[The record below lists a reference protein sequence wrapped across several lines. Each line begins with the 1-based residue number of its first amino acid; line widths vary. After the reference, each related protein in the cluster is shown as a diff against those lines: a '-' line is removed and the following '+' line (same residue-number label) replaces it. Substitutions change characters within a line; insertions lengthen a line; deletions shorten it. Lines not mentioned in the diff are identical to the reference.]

1 MNITKNESV
10 CCNSPQPGR
19 FGDDASMSANTE
31 DPESLARRLH
41 VGLEFDMKMLVNIR
55 ATIEEHEA
63 TCSRPP
69 KAILLNPA
77 NHELLGW
84 DEFLGLPVL
93 PSPKA
98 EPERARLVCGTGRA
112 GYCEQGEVVWDE
124 EGNAYVF
131 IPDEGEDD
139 PS

>member
-1 MNITKNESV
+1 M
-10 CCNSPQPGR
+10 
-19 FGDDASMSANTE
+19 
-31 DPESLARRLH
+31 H
-41 VGLEFDMKMLVNIR
+41 VGLEFDMKMVMTVR
-55 ATIEEHEA
+55 AALEEHDE

-98 EPERARLVCGTGRA
+98 EPERARLVCGVGKA
-112 GYCEQGEVVWDE
+112 GFCEQGEVVWDE
-124 EGNAYVF
+124 EGRAYVF
-131 IPDEGEDD
+131 IPDDD
-139 PS
+139 EEEELAPS